1 MQSTLKM
8 MDRSHIAWRKT
19 LRRIPALGLLWI
31 GITAWGGPTED
42 VAWSQMNDVFQAPL
56 FSEKSLWD
64 EDVARVGKR
73 LRWPLES
80 RTSTLSSY
88 RLYPSQSVNVLGTRP
103 YSLVLYGENGKPAEV
118 SMIFANKGDFEGFA
132 LGRLKRVTPTRET
145 LRDFKAAL
153 ASDESK
159 IEERLRAV
167 LGEPVRLTYGERNLK
182 EKSLRWD
189 WMGHAI
195 LLAAPRGE
203 YVGVRVVPVDQA
215 DQRGRLVRIS
225 DTELKQ
231 QLAKNVRCR
240 PNGDVIV
247 TEIPMV
253 DQGPKGYCVPATWE
267 RYLRYLGLSADM
279 YVLAM
284 IGDTMTGGGTRL
296 DLIVE
301 GIRSYVSR
309 AGRRVTNTRINLT
322 PMGLQKYIDRGVPV
336 MWVMRTSEAL
346 ASMFSTRAANRERA
360 TDWAQWKES
369 LKDARRGAKRTIGGL
384 DTGYHM
390 CLLIGYNK
398 DTSEL
403 CFTDSWGSNYAE
415 RWITVEE
422 AQAMSEGDFLVITW

>member
-1 MQSTLKM
+1 MGM
-8 MDRSHIAWRKT
+8 
-19 LRRIPALGLLWI
+19 
-31 GITAWGGPTED
+31 TAWGGPTND
-42 VAWSQMNDVFQAPL
+42 VSWTQMNEVFQVPL

-64 EDVARVGKR
+64 ENIDQVGRR
-73 LRWPLES
+73 LHWPLES

-88 RLYPSQSVNVLGTRP
+88 RLYPSLSVRVLGARP
-103 YSLVLYGENGKPAEV
+103 YSLALYGQNEKPAEI

-132 LGRLKRVTPTRET
+132 IGRLRRATPTRET

-153 ASDESK
+153 ADDESS
-159 IEERLRAV
+159 IEQRLRAA

-189 WMGHAI
+189 WKGHSI
-195 LLAAPRGE
+195 LLAAPRDE

-215 DQRGRLVRIS
+215 DQRGRLTRIS

-231 QLAKNVRCR
+231 LLVKNVRRR

-247 TEIPMV
+247 EEIPMV

-284 IGDTMTGGGTRL
+284 VGDTMTGGGTRV

-346 ASMFSTRAANRERA
+346 ASTFSTRTANRKGV

-369 LKDARRGAKRTIGGL
+369 LKDIRRGAKRMSFGGPNA
-384 DTGYHM
+384 GFHM

-398 DTSEL
+398 DTNEL
-403 CFTDSWGSNYAE
+403 CFTDSWGSDYAE

-422 AQAMSEGDFLVITW
+422 AQAMSLDDFLVITW